1 MPLTDESARV
11 RATAFVLQRYHL
23 SDLAEA
29 EQKLTPRQFQGVLRE
44 IDEVQASLVAQ
55 TTPARPVAE
64 VPGIDTPLGR
74 VPPVTALLLG
84 AIWAVF
90 ALESLQPGGST
101 NQVVLFT
108 FGAVASDTLS
118 SGQYWRLL
126 ATCFLHIGF
135 FHIVSNSI
143 ALLWLGSLAERLYG
157 PLRYLAIYLAAGIGG
172 SIVAVLTSS
181 PDQLSAGASGA
192 IMGVLGAMLAGSWRN
207 RRITGAAAS
216 RQLFSG
222 LATVLVVNLV
232 IGFTVPNIS
241 NAAHLGGAAA
251 GALLALLIPYRSPRY
266 PRRDAIT
273 ANVLCAVLIVAA
285 LALGATALLPQFW
298 R

>member
-11 RATAFVLQRYHL
+11 RATELVLQRYHL

-29 EQKLTPRQFQGVLRE
+29 EQKLTPAQLEGVRRE
-44 IDEVQASLVAQ
+44 IDEVQASLVAR

-64 VPGIDTPLGR
+64 FPGIDTPLGR
-74 VPPVTALLLG
+74 VPPVTALLLV

-101 NQVVLFT
+101 NLLVLYN
-108 FGAVASDTLS
+108 FGAVTSETLS

-135 FHIVSNSI
+135 LHIASNSI
-143 ALLWLGSLAERLYG
+143 ALIWLGSLAERLYG
-157 PLRYLAIYLAAGIGG
+157 PLRYLAIYLVAGLGG
-172 SIVAVLTSS
+172 SLVAVLTSS
-181 PDQLSAGASGA
+181 PNDISAGASGA
-192 IMGVLGAMLAGSWRN
+192 IMGLLGAMLAGSWRN
-207 RRITGAAAS
+207 RRITGAAAG

-222 LATVLVVNLV
+222 LAIVLVINLV
-232 IGFTVPNIS
+232 IGLTTPGIS
-241 NAAHLGGAAA
+241 NAAHLGGAAT

-266 PRRDAIT
+266 PRRCAIA
-273 ANVLCAVLIVAA
+273 ANVLCAVMIVAA
-285 LALGATALLPQFW
+285 LALVAPSLLTH
-298 R
+298 

>member
-29 EQKLTPRQFQGVLRE
+29 EQKLTPTQFQGVLRE
-44 IDEVQASLVAQ
+44 IDEVQAALVAR

-108 FGAVASDTLS
+108 FGAVAADTLS

-143 ALLWLGSLAERLYG
+143 ALIWLGSLAERLYG

-172 SIVAVLTSS
+172 SI
-181 PDQLSAGASGA
+181 
-192 IMGVLGAMLAGSWRN
+192 MGVLGAMLAGSWRN
-207 RRITGAAAS
+207 RRITGAAAG

-241 NAAHLGGAAA
+241 NAAHLGGAAT

-285 LALGATALLPQFW
+285 LALGATALLP
-298 R
+298 